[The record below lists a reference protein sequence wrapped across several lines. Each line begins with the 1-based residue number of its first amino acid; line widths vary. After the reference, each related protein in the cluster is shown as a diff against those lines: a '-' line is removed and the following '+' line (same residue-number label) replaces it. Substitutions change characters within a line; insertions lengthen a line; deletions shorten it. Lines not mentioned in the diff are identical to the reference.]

1 MSWPRTQA
9 DLDALIVEHGLGDQ
23 ADAIH
28 RLVRPCIHLRRER
41 VEQGALGPL
50 DSRIGGW
57 PHLPEGM
64 EWPMWKGR
72 PLTHMATIRL
82 SEASRF
88 DQEGVLPKQGMLWF
102 WYEIVE
108 GWVGEQSPKQPLFFR
123 VQFSPDEHRDA
134 ELRAMPA
141 FGSSQYCG
149 TDYRGLAPC
158 AIAFETGLSVPDRSL
173 IERSQADS
181 HGLGSSWLQLR
192 ALRGSAMPSPD
203 HHLLGFAK
211 EVQWGGLESACES
224 VARELQPRIGAGGST
239 LPGPNGP
246 GSHAQWRLLLQIDT
260 DEEGHGYNF
269 IDDGMIFFAIEEA
282 LLRASCFD
290 RCWAILESS

>member
-1 MSWPRTQA
+1 MAWPKTSE
-9 DLDALIVEHGLGDQ
+9 DLDALIDQHGLADQ
-23 ADAIH
+23 HDAIH
-28 RLVRPCIHLRRER
+28 RLVRPCIRLRRKR
-41 VEQGALGPL
+41 VEQSALGPV

-82 SEASRF
+82 SEASAF
-88 DQEGVLPKQGMLWF
+88 DREGVLPKKGMLWF

-108 GWVGEQSPKQPLFFR
+108 GWVGEQSPRRPLFFR
-123 VQFSPDEHRDA
+123 VQFSPDEDEDA

-141 FGSSQYCG
+141 FGPSRYCG

-158 AIAFETGLSVPDRSL
+158 AIVCETGLSVPDRSW

-181 HGLGSSWLQLR
+181 HGLGNSWLHLR
-192 ALRGSAMPSPD
+192 ALRGSVMPSPD

-211 EVQWGGLESACES
+211 EVQWGGLESACEG
-224 VARELQPRIGAGGST
+224 VARELQPPIADDGSA
-239 LPGPNGP
+239 LLGPT
-246 GSHAQWRLLLQIDT
+246 GSVSHGQWRLLLQIDT

-269 IDDGMIFFAIEEA
+269 VDDGVIFFFVEDT